1 MIGSL
6 TGNKNDLLPGRLKQ
20 GGAGGEGGEWGGGG
34 EGGTECQ
41 QQPAKKKVSISLLNA
56 EERLFFEP
64 PPGGLSLP
72 FGFGCYSKS
81 SLSCFTLTHIPAV

>member
-1 MIGSL
+1 MICCLEGL
-6 TGNKNDLLPGRLKQ
+6 NKVER
-20 GGAGGEGGEWGGGG
+20 GGEGGEWGGGG

-64 PPGGLSLP
+64 PLEGSVSPLVLAATARALYPVLP
-72 FGFGCYSKS
+72 
-81 SLSCFTLTHIPAV
+81 